1 MLLAKDQKKFKRITK
16 TKTRAIVLKKN
27 KKQRRKNHVIILT
40 ARYGIRNSARSFGG
54 KTILLSQT
62 E

>member
-1 MLLAKDQKKFKRITK
+1 MLLAKDQKKFKRI